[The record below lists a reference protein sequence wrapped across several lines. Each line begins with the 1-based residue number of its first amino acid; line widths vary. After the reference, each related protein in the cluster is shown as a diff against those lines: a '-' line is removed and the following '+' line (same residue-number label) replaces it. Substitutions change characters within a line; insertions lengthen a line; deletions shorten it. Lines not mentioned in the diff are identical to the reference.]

1 MGRHENPI
9 SGSGPVADF
18 AQQLR
23 LLRQHAALT
32 LRQVAASTG
41 LSTATLSGAASGRAL
56 PTWDVASAYVQA
68 CGGNTD
74 DWRMRWEHAARFS
87 RFPSGLQLPGR
98 AAPTPG
104 LRPRGN
110 RRGFAGGPAPLP
122 VTAESVSE
130 FMGCLWRVK
139 IWAGDPPVRALSR
152 RAGLP
157 PSTMQDFLQRERR
170 QLPAVETVC
179 AFLGAC
185 GVDDSSVIA
194 EWVYAWRRLKLAEIE
209 KRRIR
214 ARRGLVPALPSA
226 RDVRAAGGGPVRP
239 PAGRAQAAG
248 DVVTGG
254 ACGYRQRH
262 VGLDG
267 VEVLLDDGED
277 VPVEA
282 AQCLQ

>member
-1 MGRHENPI
+1 MGRSENPV

-23 LLRQHAALT
+23 LLRQQAALT

-41 LSTATLSGAASGRAL
+41 LSTATLSGAASGRKL
-56 PTWDVASAYVQA
+56 PTWDVASGYVQA

-87 RFPSGLQLPGR
+87 RSPSALQLPGG
-98 AAPTPG
+98 AAPTSG
-104 LRPRGN
+104 VRSGGN

-170 QLPAVETVC
+170 TLPAVEMVC

-214 ARRGLVPALPSA
+214 ARRVLVSALRVRWPRRLGSA
-226 RDVRAAGGGPVRP
+226 VEPGVHHVRAGSAATRMARLQQHRATADLQVALIEFASQLRGIW
-239 PAGRAQAAG
+239 GRN
-248 DVVTGG
+248 
-254 ACGYRQRH
+254 
-262 VGLDG
+262 
-267 VEVLLDDGED
+267 
-277 VPVEA
+277 P
-282 AQCLQ
+282 

>member
-1 MGRHENPI
+1 MGRPENPI

-32 LRQVAASTG
+32 LRQIAASTE
-41 LSTATLSGAASGRAL
+41 LSTATLSAAAAGRKL
-56 PTWDVASAYVQA
+56 PAWDVARAYVHA

-87 RFPSGLQLPGR
+87 RFPSALHIPGR
-98 AAPTPG
+98 AAPTSG
-104 LRPRGN
+104 VRPRGN
-110 RRGFAGGPAPLP
+110 RRGFAAGPAPLP
-122 VTAESVSE
+122 VTAETTSE

-157 PSTMQDFLQRERR
+157 PSTMQDFLRRERR
-170 QLPAVETVC
+170 TLPAVEIVC
-179 AFLGAC
+179 AFLRAC

-194 EWVYAWRRLKLAEIE
+194 EWVYAWRRLKLEEIE

-214 ARRGLVPALPSA
+214 TRRVLVSAL
-226 RDVRAAGGGPVRP
+226 RAGGR
-239 PAGRAQAAG
+239 GRAPGRPLSPELAVHIG
-248 DVVTGG
+248 
-254 ACGYRQRH
+254 QRP
-262 VGLDG
+262 G
-267 VEVLLDDGED
+267 
-277 VPVEA
+277 
-282 AQCLQ
+282 